1 MRIPPSRTMT
11 AAGGIAT
18 AAIRVAAAVIHP
30 IISVILFSI
39 FLKLLF
45 ILSVSDISYIAF
57 YRLDHVFR
65 DHLHE
70 LLPDIGF
77 QVAVYILVVYRHV
90 FPFLDIPSLF
100 PGITLLHVQKP
111 DVFRI
116 GHFHA
121 GTAENLSLDC
131 GASGKESC
139 QCPGLRVVCRPGD
152 YRLMLQQPVALALQI
167 TVNLVLE
174 LVSKHSFL
182 NSPATLPDGRLTMQI

>member
-11 AAGGIAT
+11 AAGGMAT
-18 AAIRVAAAVIHP
+18 AVIRVAAAVMLP

-39 FLKLLF
+39 FLKLSF

-57 YRLDHVFR
+57 YRLNHVFR
-65 DHLHE
+65 NHFHE
-70 LLPDIGF
+70 LPPDIGF
-77 QVAVYILVVYRHV
+77 QVAIYVLVVDRHI
-90 FPFLDIPSLF
+90 FPFPDIPSLF
-100 PGITLLHVQKP
+100 PGITLLHIQKP

-116 GHFHA
+116 GHFHS
-121 GTAENLSLDC
+121 GTAEDFSLDC

-152 YRLMLQQPVALALQI
+152 YRLMLQQLVALALQI

-174 LVSKHSFL
+174 LVSKHSFV